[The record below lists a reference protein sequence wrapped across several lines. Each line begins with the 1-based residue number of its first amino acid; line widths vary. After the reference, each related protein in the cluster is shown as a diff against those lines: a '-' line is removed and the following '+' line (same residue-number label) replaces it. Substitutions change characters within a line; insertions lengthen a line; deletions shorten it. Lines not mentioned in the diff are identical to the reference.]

1 MTIKHLLPLL
11 VAGFLTACGSEPQEN
26 TVLGPYLQ
34 GLQNLGRSA
43 PVSPSAEDI
52 RDQITP
58 EVRAELGGAPLMIAV
73 LEKNNLA
80 SVLIEERR
88 NRNLVTYFTPD
99 GISLTLKDG
108 VLVGTRGL
116 GFDLMSADVADILPA
131 IQRNGREVVRIH
143 RYLDGEDQI
152 VIQSFVCDFQ
162 GRREVTE
169 TCYGDGLK
177 IENSYRINGAGKII
191 FSRQWIG
198 VEQGYVRLEPA
209 S

>member
-1 MTIKHLLPLL
+1 MNIKHLFPLIFP
-11 VAGFLTACGSEPQEN
+11 VFIAACGSEPQEN

-34 GLQNLGRSA
+34 GIQSLGRPA
-43 PVSPSAEDI
+43 PVSPSADEI

-58 EVRAELGGAPLMIAV
+58 AVRSELGGAPLMIAV

-80 SVLIEERR
+80 SVLIKEQS

-116 GFDLMSADVADILPA
+116 GFDLMSADVADVLPA
-131 IQRNGREVVRIH
+131 LSRNGSEIVRIH

-152 VIQSFVCDFQ
+152 VIQSFICDVRGQ
-162 GRREVTE
+162 REVVE
-169 TCYGDGLK
+169 TCHGDGLK
-177 IENSYRINGAGKII
+177 IENSYQTNGSGRIVS
-191 FSRQWIG
+191 SRQWISP
-198 VEQGYVRLEPA
+198 EQGYVRLEPA